1 MFRVSGIFKRVWEYA
16 QSRTE
21 LSVAASVVE
30 AETAGPVPGLSLPRP
45 APAQRWVSESKITWL
60 FLKGWSPKSGLPS
73 RRVCVYICMRTHV
86 LMCCPRKTLIC
97 GMVVS
102 SVRSFLV
109 QTKKYFLIYICI
121 YI

>member
-45 APAQRWVSESKITWL
+45 SPAQRWVSESKITWL

-73 RRVCVYICMRTHV
+73 RRVCVHMHAHTRAHV
-86 LMCCPRKTLIC
+86 LSQENLDLCDGGQFCPKL
-97 GMVVS
+97 
-102 SVRSFLV
+102 FLV